1 MPPGMARLEGG
12 MSMERFTKKV
22 DGVWTALCK
31 YGKAPYPVVTQEII
45 DRLAAYED
53 TGLTPEE
60 VQIQKEA
67 MESMGWFGKMFQRY
81 KGDPR
86 GPIGT
91 LGTALGKSLAL
102 LIVESA
108 KNRHPVKDVD
118 GNTWLPMLLD
128 EFESMADVI
137 EHGQEWIPVEERLP
151 DKPGHYL
158 VCTNVNYWHGGCMDK
173 NGASSNAGTTDGY
186 AGTTLSVLDCFCD
199 ITGDWNRVC
208 NAHVTHWMP
217 LPPSPQ
223 ILSGNTKG
231 GKER

>member
-1 MPPGMARLEGG
+1 
-12 MSMERFTKKV
+12 MERLTHDV
-22 DGVWTALCK
+22 DVGLEDWEETLFFVKSDPNGAYNILNIARFQGEAEFDEILKNIAL
-31 YGKAPYPVVTQEII
+31 
-45 DRLAAYED
+45 RLAAYED
-53 TGLTPEE
+53 TGLAPEE

-108 KNRHPVKDVD
+108 KNRQPVKDVD

-137 EHGQEWIPVEERLP
+137 EHGQEWIPVKVRLP
-151 DKPGHYL
+151 MPYENPVL
-158 VCTNVNYWHGGCMDK
+158 VYDNSGVGMAWYSLKMGWVYRTGLGCVD
-173 NGASSNAGTTDGY
+173 
-186 AGTTLSVLDCFCD
+186 
-199 ITGDWNRVC
+199 
-208 NAHVTHWMP
+208 VTHWRP
-217 LPPSPQ
+217 LPAAP
-223 ILSGNTKG
+223 
-231 GKER
+231 KEENKDD

>member
-1 MPPGMARLEGG
+1 
-12 MSMERFTKKV
+12 MERLTHEADFGFEDWEETLFLVKSDPNGAYNILDIAKYSGEPEF
-22 DGVWTALCK
+22 DEILKSIAL
-31 YGKAPYPVVTQEII
+31 
-45 DRLAAYED
+45 RLAAYEN
-53 TGLTPEE
+53 TGFTPEE

-108 KNRHPVKDVD
+108 KNRQPVKDVD

-151 DKPGHYL
+151 EEGKRCLLYTP
-158 VCTNVNYWHGGCMDK
+158 C
-173 NGASSNAGTTDGY
+173 DGILCVGYY
-186 AGTTLSVLDCFCD
+186 AGEDEWQHRHKWRLVTAMRSTQTL
-199 ITGDWNRVC
+199 TKK
-208 NAHVTHWMP
+208 VTHWMP
-217 LPPSPQ
+217 LPEAP
-223 ILSGNTKG
+223 
-231 GKER
+231 KEEKKDD

>member
-1 MPPGMARLEGG
+1 
-12 MSMERFTKKV
+12 MERLTYDCYFGDIHWWHVKGAGNLGCRQV
-22 DGVWTALCK
+22 CEEQEENGCK
-31 YGKAPYPVVTQEII
+31 GCPIELAF

-53 TGLTPEE
+53 TGLAPEE

-91 LGTALGKSLAL
+91 LGTALGKSFAL

-108 KNRHPVKDVD
+108 KNRQPVKDVD

-158 VCTNVNYWHGGCMDK
+158 VCTNVNYWQGGCMDK
-173 NGASSNAGTTDGY
+173 NGSSSNAGTTDGY
-186 AGTTLSVLDCFCD
+186 AGTTLSVLDCFYD

-208 NAHVTHWMP
+208 NAHVTHWML
-217 LPPSPQ
+217 LPKPP
-223 ILSGNTKG
+223 
-231 GKER
+231 KEDSHD

>member
-1 MPPGMARLEGG
+1 
-12 MSMERFTKKV
+12 MERLTYDCYFGDIHWWHVKGAGNLGCRQV
-22 DGVWTALCK
+22 CEEQEENGCK
-31 YGKAPYPVVTQEII
+31 GCPIELAF

-53 TGLTPEE
+53 TGLAPEE

-108 KNRHPVKDVD
+108 KNRQPVKDVD

-151 DKPGHYL
+151 KPEFKDQQRGFYL
-158 VCTNVNYWHGGCMDK
+158 V
-173 NGASSNAGTTDGY
+173 
-186 AGTTLSVLDCFCD
+186 TLSNGVVKELVYEFRHYD
-199 ITGDWNRVC
+199 NY
-208 NAHVTHWMP
+208 
-217 LPPSPQ
+217 
-223 ILSGNTKG
+223 G
-231 GKER
+231 GGFGG

>member
-1 MPPGMARLEGG
+1 
-12 MSMERFTKKV
+12 MERLTYDCYFGDIHWWHVKGAGNLGCRQV
-22 DGVWTALCK
+22 CEEQEENGCK
-31 YGKAPYPVVTQEII
+31 GCPIELAF

-53 TGLTPEE
+53 TGLAPEE

-108 KNRHPVKDVD
+108 KNRQPVKDVD

-137 EHGQEWIPVEERLP
+137 EHGQKWIPVEERLP
-151 DKPGHYL
+151 MPYENPVL
-158 VCTNVNYWHGGCMDK
+158 VYDNSGVGMAWYSLKMGWMYRTGLGCVD
-173 NGASSNAGTTDGY
+173 
-186 AGTTLSVLDCFCD
+186 
-199 ITGDWNRVC
+199 
-208 NAHVTHWMP
+208 VTHWMP
-217 LPPSPQ
+217 LPSLP
-223 ILSGNTKG
+223 
-231 GKER
+231 KEENKDD

>member
-1 MPPGMARLEGG
+1 
-12 MSMERFTKKV
+12 MERLTHDMDFGLEDWEETLFFVKSDPNGAYNILDIARFQGEAEFDEILKNI
-22 DGVWTALCK
+22 AL
-31 YGKAPYPVVTQEII
+31 
-45 DRLAAYED
+45 RLAAYED
-53 TGLTPEE
+53 TGLAPEE

-108 KNRHPVKDVD
+108 KNRQPVKDVD

-151 DKPGHYL
+151 EEKQRVIVRCERVGTSVGWILWGNWMTDIGPG
-158 VCTNVNYWHGGCMDK
+158 
-173 NGASSNAGTTDGY
+173 AGK
-186 AGTTLSVLDCFCD
+186 
-199 ITGDWNRVC
+199 
-208 NAHVTHWMP
+208 VTHWMP
-217 LPPSPQ
+217 PPAPPYRRPPE
-223 ILSGNTKG
+223 GEEETP
-231 GKER
+231 

>member
-1 MPPGMARLEGG
+1 
-12 MSMERFTKKV
+12 MERLTYDCYFGDIHWWHVKGAGNLGCRQV
-22 DGVWTALCK
+22 CEEQEENGCK
-31 YGKAPYPVVTQEII
+31 GCPIELAF

-53 TGLTPEE
+53 TGLAPEE

-67 MESMGWFGKMFQRY
+67 MEIMGWFGKMFQRY

-108 KNRHPVKDVD
+108 KNRQPVKDVD

-158 VCTNVNYWHGGCMDK
+158 VCTNVNYWHGGRMDK
-173 NGASSNAGTTDGY
+173 NGSSSNAGTTDGY
-186 AGTTLSVLDCFCD
+186 AGTTLSVLDCFYD

-217 LPPSPQ
+217 LPPSPPA
-223 ILSGNTKG
+223 KG
-231 GKER
+231 EK